1 MTENEPP
8 MTDGDSISCSDG
20 PSDSKEPKVLV
31 ISRNHK
37 IMRAIVDALRQ
48 RGLGAVPVSST
59 RAAVQMLDYEGLASV
74 IMDITHLDFE
84 TATMFGSIGDYL
96 VHRSLPACAIVPD
109 DLAPEELA
117 IISKAIPAMV
127 PVKGDPES
135 AAIRAARNVQIQT
148 KRTTMIRNRRGP
160 KTLEMKVLFYP
171 LPEVMQFLE
180 QRKADGM
187 LEAVDEQHSGL
198 IYYKKGMIVHAV
210 VDNELDGMDAIFLM
224 LQFRDGTLYF
234 YNDTPAPRQT
244 IDKGSTMILLDALR
258 RKDEA
263 QSMLDEALKRREE
276 RAKSSSYHKA
286 GGVVR
291 VRPPSA

>member
-1 MTENEPP
+1 
-8 MTDGDSISCSDG
+8 MTDSETITGSE
-20 PSDSKEPKVLV
+20 PVNPREPKVLV

-37 IMRAIVDALRQ
+37 IMRAIVDALHQ

-59 RAAVQMLDYEGLASV
+59 RAAIQMLDYEGLVSV
-74 IMDITHLDFE
+74 IMDISHLDFE
-84 TATMFGSIGDYL
+84 TATMFGSVSDHLI
-96 VHRSLPACAIVPD
+96 HRSLPSCAIVPD

-117 IISKAIPAMV
+117 LISKAIPAMV
-127 PVKGDPES
+127 PIKGDPEN
-135 AAIRAARNVQIQT
+135 AAVRAARNVQIQT

-160 KTLEMKVLFYP
+160 KTLELKVLFYP

-187 LEAVDEQHSGL
+187 LELVDEQHAGL
-198 IYYKKGMIVHAV
+198 IYYKSGMIVHAI

-224 LQFRDGTLYF
+224 LQFRDGTLHF
-234 YNDTPAPRQT
+234 YNDTPPPRQT
-244 IDKGSTMILLDALR
+244 IDRGSTMILLDALR

-291 VRPPSA
+291 IRLPNT